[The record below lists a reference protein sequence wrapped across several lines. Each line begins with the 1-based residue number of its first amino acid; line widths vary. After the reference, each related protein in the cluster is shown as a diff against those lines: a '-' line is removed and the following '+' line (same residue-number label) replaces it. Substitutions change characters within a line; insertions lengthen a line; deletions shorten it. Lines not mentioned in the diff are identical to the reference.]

1 MAKKVLGSVRRG
13 EKDGKVSFYI
23 KFDENVSFKKGESV
37 SLFSKQDNLD
47 SLERNKAKLSEEVYQ
62 KALERIEKMPEWIKF
77 ELLKFE

>member
-47 SLERNKAKLSEEVYQ
+47 SLEKNKAKLSEEVYQ
-62 KALERIEKMPEWIKF
+62 KALERIEKMPDWIRF
-77 ELLKFE
+77 EILKFE